1 MQSARNRPG
10 TVQAAA
16 NDLTHPAQVLYHN
29 EQSCKLYWWLDF
41 YLHLGQMR
49 GLNLPSQE
57 EFTQKAREQKVN
69 RSFLH
74 NNFTIVPTTP
84 SLYRLSNEDLLE
96 ASDLHVIAY
105 HAVCIAS
112 LPNHWRRRVEDEWNC
127 EMTPIPMDPVNPLR
141 LTATE
146 APKPGSIQT
155 RQAKRWVVEL
165 YSQYESGAPVKP
177 RESQI
182 RRLKWFKQCL
192 IGLGEFMEKNGLF
205 HVGFPVFVGCTSQT
219 QREWVHYGTALNEW
233 QAAHKGFVVTL
244 HQIA

>member
-1 MQSARNRPG
+1 MAP
-10 TVQAAA
+10 
-16 NDLTHPAQVLYHN
+16 
-29 EQSCKLYWWLDF
+29 
-41 YLHLGQMR
+41 
-49 GLNLPSQE
+49 
-57 EFTQKAREQKVN
+57 
-69 RSFLH
+69 
-74 NNFTIVPTTP
+74 VP
-84 SLYRLSNEDLLE
+84 
-96 ASDLHVIAY
+96 I
-105 HAVCIAS
+105 
-112 LPNHWRRRVEDEWNC
+112 
-127 EMTPIPMDPVNPLR
+127 DPVNPLR